1 MPEFFY
7 LQNEGKKIELS
18 PLKLFKR
25 SNDITPVKFATN
37 NRFAFKGGR
46 KLGIL

>member
-1 MPEFFY
+1 MKA
-7 LQNEGKKIELS
+7 KKIELS
-18 PLKLFKR
+18 PLKFLKR

-37 NRFAFKGGR
+37 DRFEFKGGR

>member
-1 MPEFFY
+1 MPEFSY

-18 PLKLFKR
+18 PLKFLKR

-37 NRFAFKGGR
+37 DRFEFKGGR